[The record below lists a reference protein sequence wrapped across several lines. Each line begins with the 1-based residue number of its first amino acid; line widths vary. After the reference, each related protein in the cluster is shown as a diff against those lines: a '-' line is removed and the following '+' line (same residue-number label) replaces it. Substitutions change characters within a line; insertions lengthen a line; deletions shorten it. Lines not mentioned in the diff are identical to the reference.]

1 MTTQSTPIFTVT
13 CGRCGQTWQRT
24 DASHDQPLECI
35 FCSGQGR
42 LRLGLRPRIHAVVK
56 ASALKRGSN
65 AAKRGQRQRVV
76 MPGRHGA

>member
-42 LRLGLRPRIHAVVK
+42 LRLRPPPSDPHGGESV
-56 ASALKRGSN
+56 
-65 AAKRGQRQRVV
+65 RVE
-76 MPGRHGA
+76 AWLECNEA